1 MIYDEQKEISSTIH
15 TISNKAELFLELML
29 KIMDLADIIST
40 DINSRSCKGYA
51 QKFAD
56 VTVVN
61 RNEEQD
67 HE

>member
-29 KIMDLADIIST
+29 KIMNLADIIST
-40 DINSRSCKGYA
+40 NINSHSCKGYT

-67 HE
+67 YE